1 MVEMNHSNEKALPSS
16 INLQIGGIAP
26 NVLRELS
33 GIYPTFV
40 SAFKEL
46 VSNSYDADATAVTI
60 HLSPDASVI
69 TVEDNGMGMTPLE
82 FQQEYIRI
90 GGSARRS
97 HGGLTPGGRKPIGR
111 KGIGFLAIARYC
123 HIVEIRSHT
132 QKIESLSKR
141 VPLSSLAE
149 SQARIPVLEWQL
161 AEVYASSMTIKRI
174 RCGDSELLPTD
185 YAVEGAN
192 VMLAKEAW
200 PNFTDNALVID
211 YVVDNRARELKATID
226 YDYLLGLGDAFSLE
240 SLQDFCQVEL
250 KSIDDVDAPAFTC
263 IKLHPREFVQQELLT
278 PQRRGRVRN
287 IASVSGLDR
296 FLWNLSRSI
305 PAEYDLSALELQ
317 EHGFEA
323 LGLPISP
330 LPFVIHVTGISET
343 PRALKRP
350 LLGDMDGAEFD
361 SAALIK
367 KQLLLN
373 DVAGLS
379 AQGYVL
385 GFPSPV
391 YPAELR
397 GIAIRVRG
405 VEIGPPGFLNV
416 DNDIPVKYR
425 ALLNQIS
432 GEIIVTEG
440 LDAITAVMP
449 GREGFYAESTQF
461 QTLRKYLVGN
471 GISDFGM
478 LGQVLTELWERQSL
492 ESSVQ
497 SIIQEAKRRRK
508 TFLDI
513 AHAVT
518 ELSVTAYYGRV
529 LQRLFVC
536 TDIKVNGLLEAPEHP
551 VGFRNV
557 LRDYALELTDS
568 EESDYQIDQ
577 EHKIVRLNRDIAVT
591 DMSLYMLGRDFTLSF
606 REGASDASLC
616 EIDFATD
623 TIYINWMHLTRS
635 KLGDDMFIK
644 SALFWRLAYLAA
656 DGNVDI
662 MMNLAHHLLSISA

>member
-1 MVEMNHSNEKALPSS
+1 MNSSDEKTLPNP

-46 VSNSYDADATAVTI
+46 VSNSYDADATLVNI

-69 TVEDNGMGMTPLE
+69 TVGDNGVGMTLLE

-90 GGSARRS
+90 GGSARRN

-123 HIVEIRSHT
+123 HTVEIRSHT
-132 QKIESLSKR
+132 QKVENFTKKVSLSG
-141 VPLSSLAE
+141 LAE
-149 SQARIPVLEWQL
+149 NQARIPVLEGHL
-161 AEVYASSMTIKRI
+161 AEVYASLMTIKRI

-185 YAVEGAN
+185 YAVEGAS
-192 VMLAKEAW
+192 VVLAKEAW
-200 PNFTDNALVID
+200 CNFTDDILVID
-211 YVVDNRARELKATID
+211 YVVDNHALELKAAID
-226 YDYLLGLGDAFSLE
+226 YDYLMGLGDAYNLE
-240 SLQDFCQVEL
+240 SLQDFCQVQL
-250 KSIDDVDAPAFTC
+250 RTIADVDAPAFTC
-263 IKLHPREFVQQELLT
+263 IKLHLREFVRQELLT

-305 PAEYDLSALELQ
+305 PTEYDLSALELQ

-330 LPFVIHVTGISET
+330 LPFAAQVTGFSGIS
-343 PRALKRP
+343 RALKRP
-350 LLGDMDGAEFD
+350 LIGDMDGAEFD
-361 SAALIK
+361 NAVLVK

-385 GFPSPV
+385 GFPNPI

-416 DNDIPVKYR
+416 DNDVPVKYR

-432 GEIIVTEG
+432 GEVIVTEG
-440 LDAITAVMP
+440 MDAVTAVMP
-449 GREGFYAESTQF
+449 GREGFYAESAQF
-461 QTLRKYLVGN
+461 QTLRKHLVGD
-471 GISDFGM
+471 GVSDFGI

-513 AHAVT
+513 THAVT
-518 ELSVTAYYGRV
+518 ELSVTSYYGRI
-529 LQRLFVC
+529 LQRLSVR
-536 TDIKVNGLLEAPEHP
+536 TDIKANGLLEAPEHP

-568 EESDYQIDQ
+568 EESDYQIDP
-577 EHKIVRLNRDIAVT
+577 EHKVVRLNRDIAAT

-644 SALFWRLAYLAA
+644 STLFWRLAYLAA
-656 DGNVDI
+656 
-662 MMNLAHHLLSISA
+662 ACQTK